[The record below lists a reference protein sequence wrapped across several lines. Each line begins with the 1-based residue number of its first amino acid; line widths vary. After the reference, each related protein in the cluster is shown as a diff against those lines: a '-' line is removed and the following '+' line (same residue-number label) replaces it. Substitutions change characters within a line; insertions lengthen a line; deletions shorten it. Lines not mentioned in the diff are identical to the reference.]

1 MFSVVIPTYNRAHLV
16 RETLESVFAQEFKD
30 YEVIVVD
37 DGSTDGT
44 QDYLKSSENRITVLT
59 QPNRGPGAA
68 RNLGARHAKGEYLAF
83 LDSDDLWFPW
93 TLQVYAELARSENCP
108 SFIAGKPQRFWNESE
123 LEKLGQGAV
132 RTEQF
137 PDYLASGE
145 EWRWFGV
152 SSLVLRRE
160 TFMAVGGFTDEHVN
174 MEDADLALR
183 LGVAPGFVQITNPV
197 TFAYRE
203 HPVSE
208 VKNLRRTLAGA
219 WFNVRAE
226 QSGAYPGG
234 SARATER
241 WQILTRHTRPVTL
254 GCLQQRLYREAW
266 ALYRATFAWNAALG
280 RVKYFLGFPLLA
292 SLSTF
297 HVSEARPLPMVAG
310 GKETI
315 CLDVEH
321 PKTSRPTK

>member
-1 MFSVVIPTYNRAHLV
+1 M

-44 QDYLKSSENRITVLT
+44 QDYLKSLEDRITVLT

-68 RNLGARHAKGEYLAF
+68 RNLGARHARGDYLAF

-93 TLQVYAELARSENCP
+93 TLQVYAEVIRSENCP
-108 SFIAGKPQRFWNESE
+108 SFIAGKPHRFWNESE

-152 SSLVLRRE
+152 SSFVLRRE
-160 TFMAVGGFTDEHVN
+160 TFMAVAGFTDEHVN
-174 MEDADLALR
+174 AEDADLALR

-203 HPVSE
+203 HQVSE
-208 VKNLRRTLAGA
+208 VKNLQRTLAGA
-219 WFNVRAE
+219 WVNVRAE
-226 QSGAYPGG
+226 QSDAYPGG
-234 SARATER
+234 TARATER
-241 WQILTRHTRPVTL
+241 RRILTRHTRPVTL
-254 GCLQQRLYREAW
+254 GCLQQRLYRDAW
-266 ALYRATFAWNAALG
+266 LLYRATFAWNAALG
-280 RVKYFLGFPLLA
+280 RVKYLIGFPLLA
-292 SLSTF
+292 FLSRF
-297 HVSEARPLPMVAG
+297 HMSEARALPMVAAE
-310 GKETI
+310 KETI
-315 CLDVEH
+315 CLGVEQ
-321 PKTSRPTK
+321 PQGLRPTNEVLNKPNL